1 LEGTQDE
8 VEAIE
13 EQLLKVTDE
22 NDVQQSLEEVLYPDN
37 TDYYVDI
44 RQDGKVVAQVGDE
57 EELDPKDEM
66 NVPWLDH
73 YIWNKEEGLFYKSD

>member
-1 LEGTQDE
+1 MLEGTQDE

-66 NVPWLDH
+66 NVP
-73 YIWNKEEGLFYKSD
+73 